1 MTILFTDI
9 VSTTRHRVK
18 QQTACNFT
26 ARTTAFFG
34 FSGIESIVLR
44 DWTGSYKKTNKK
56 ENTLIDIKIKLNLPS
71 LISALIHRVWQ
82 RASITGYNKNTEM
95 ESIRFSE

>member
-1 MTILFTDI
+1 M
-9 VSTTRHRVK
+9 K
-18 QQTACNFT
+18 
-26 ARTTAFFG
+26 AFAE
-34 FSGIESIVLR
+34 IAKIASIVQ
-44 DWTGSYKKTNKK
+44 K

-71 LISALIHRVWQ
+71 LIPALIHRVWQ